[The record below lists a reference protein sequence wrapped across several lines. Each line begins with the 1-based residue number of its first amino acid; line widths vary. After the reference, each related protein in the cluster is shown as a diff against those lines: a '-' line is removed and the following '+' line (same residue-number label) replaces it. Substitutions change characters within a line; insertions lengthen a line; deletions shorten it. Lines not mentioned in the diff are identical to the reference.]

1 MAAGKEMSGRTR
13 LNWLIDCAVFLG
25 AVVAMLSGFY
35 FLFAPP
41 SGRQGGR
48 NPWYGFVF
56 LFERHT
62 WSDLH
67 TWGGLLMIGAVVV
80 HLSIHGAWLRA
91 TVKRIGVALRG
102 AGGTL
107 SAGARRNLV
116 VDAVIA
122 SCFVVCALTG
132 LYLWLL
138 PSGGHQGGTNPG
150 WDPGFLVSRATW
162 NLIHAGAGVVL
173 ASAAVLHIAIHWGWI
188 EKVTRRFFA
197 PVQVGGRLAPS
208 RRVDS

>member
-1 MAAGKEMSGRTR
+1 MAARKGMSWRTR
-13 LNWLIDCAVFLG
+13 LNWLIDFAVFLG
-25 AVVAMLSGFY
+25 AGVATLSGFY

-41 SGRQGGR
+41 TGYQGGR

-62 WSDLH
+62 WGDLH
-67 TWGGLLMIGAVVV
+67 TWGGLIMIGAVIV

-91 TVKRIGVALRG
+91 MAKRIGAVVRG
-102 AGGTL
+102 KSGTL

-122 SCFVVCALTG
+122 VCFVTCALTG

-138 PSGGHQGGTNPG
+138 PSGGYQGGANPG
-150 WDPGFLVSRATW
+150 WDPGFLFSRDTW
-162 NLIHAGAGVVL
+162 NLIHSGAGVVL
-173 ASAAVLHIAIHWGWI
+173 SSAAVLHIAIHWGWI

-197 PVQVGGRLAPS
+197 PVGAGRMIAP
-208 RRVDS
+208 RRAEG